1 MAKANLDRDLFDKLR
16 ARGLRKR
23 VARLLAQTPGADGAS
38 KAARQALDD
47 LRGAASELE
56 DRLSGGP
63 AKRRQTAAKA
73 ARTRQRN
80 ASKRSQAAKK
90 AARTRAAAR
99 KTR

>member
-1 MAKANLDRDLFDKLR
+1 LAKATLDRDLFDNLR

-23 VARLLAQTPGADGAS
+23 AARLLAQSPGADGAS
-38 KAARQALDD
+38 KAARQALQD
-47 LRGAASELE
+47 LRTAASELE

-63 AKRRQTAAKA
+63 QKRSQTAAKA

-80 ASKRSQAAKK
+80 AAKRSQAARK

-99 KTR
+99 K